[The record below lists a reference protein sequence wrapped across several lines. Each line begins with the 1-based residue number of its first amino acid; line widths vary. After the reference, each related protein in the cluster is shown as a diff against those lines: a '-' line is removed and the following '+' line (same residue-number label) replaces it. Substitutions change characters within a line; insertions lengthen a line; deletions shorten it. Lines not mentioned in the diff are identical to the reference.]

1 MRFFDRSWKSSLLI
15 WMIQDDPWRG
25 SSRIIQGASIDKTP
39 RLQQKFKK
47 IVLNY
52 TFLGS
57 LSVCCFSWRKDSQ
70 LPLSVMFTEMSSA
83 NCPPDNSWILSP
95 SFSWLIGGHPGRTR
109 IHTQSEW
116 EMFPFHLIMSY
127 SLYLPANRYLTNDF
141 LKGIKLEL

>member
-1 MRFFDRSWKSSLLI
+1 MKRFTVNL
-15 WMIQDDPWRG
+15 DDPGWSVERKFPDHPR
-25 SSRIIQGASIDKTP
+25 SVHWQNSATP
-39 RLQQKFKK
+39 TKFKK

-127 SLYLPANRYLTNDF
+127 SLYLPAKRYLTNDF
-141 LKGIKLEL
+141 LKWIKLEL